1 MNGIVPASRSDVC
14 ACCAR
19 VYPAGTP
26 IAWDRSISG
35 WVLSAHRSVA
45 GIYHPSPSR
54 AVTAECA

>member
-1 MNGIVPASRSDVC
+1 MNRPVPASRWDKC

-19 VYPAGTP
+19 PYEAGTL

-45 GIYHPSPSR
+45 CTALSSATAAVR
-54 AVTAECA
+54 A